1 NRLGDLPPPELLGV
15 TRGSHIVVE
24 LDGPPGHDAVFSTA
38 KSDGRVFFAVPQD
51 DLLLIGT
58 TDERYDGDPSAVR
71 PTPEDI
77 DYLLTEGRT
86 LLPGL
91 DIRRERIR
99 YAYAGLRPL
108 QKVAGGPEA
117 AISRRHAVIDHGKV
131 GGAKGMFSVVGGKLS
146 TFRPLAGDV
155 IEAVTGRKPERWLAA
170 PPAGWR
176 ERLLGLGLDHPARR
190 HLRRYG
196 GDAAAVIELGREVLC
211 PHAPGFE
218 GEVRFAA
225 RHEQAL
231 TVGDVLLRRT
241 GIGWARCRGLCCH
254 ERVAAT
260 LAEELG
266 WSAAERDRA
275 AAAYAA
281 EVAYHLPVEG
291 TA

>member
-1 NRLGDLPPPELLGV
+1 MAWAAPGV
-15 TRGSHIVVE
+15 TPPAGDRPVTAGWTAGTQGVFVLHE
-24 LDGPPGHDAVFSTA
+24 PAAGGEHGPAPGPAHRLHPLEA
-38 KSDGRVFFAVPQD
+38 
-51 DLLLIGT
+51 
-58 TDERYDGDPSAVR
+58 E
-71 PTPEDI
+71 
-77 DYLLTEGRT
+77 
-86 LLPGL
+86 PG
-91 DIRRERIR
+91 
-99 YAYAGLRPL
+99 PL
-108 QKVAGGPEA
+108 QQPLPLLRRAVASGPEREPAQVAQREVEAGGPEA

-155 IEAVTGRKPERWLAA
+155 IEAVTGRRPKRWLAA

-176 ERLLGLGLDHPARR
+176 ERLLGLDLDYPARR

-254 ERVAAT
+254 ERVAEL

-266 WSAAERDRA
+266 WSPAERDRA
-275 AAAYAA
+275 TATYAA